1 MTEKLKEEITHL
13 LKLTTGRTETVNGLP
28 IERLTESIAQMVD
41 EEFSKV
47 LMKETSMGQM
57 LEAVGLEIRS
67 KE

>member
-1 MTEKLKEEITHL
+1 MTKHLKEEITHL
-13 LKLTTGRTETVNGLP
+13 LKLAMGHNETVTGLP
-28 IERLTESIAQMVD
+28 MESLTDSIAKMVD
-41 EEFSKV
+41 KEFGDV